1 MCSSPGSSRAVD
13 MYPLNLNLRDRPV
26 LVAGG
31 GRVAERKVSGLLD
44 AGADRLR
51 VVSPELTPKLAD
63 LAAAGRI
70 EWLARPFAPEDAAG
84 CLLVFAATDSSEA
97 QRQIRD
103 AARKA
108 GALANI
114 ADAPEDC
121 DFQVPAAH
129 RLGDILL
136 TAATAGGSPL
146 LAAAIRDE
154 IARTIGPEY
163 AKLARLMAALRAEL
177 RNHPLSAREKKML
190 FQKTLDSDIVRW
202 LRDGEK
208 GRVLAHLDAL
218 FGRLFPVGPL
228 LAGLPDSPGTDTDET
243 P

>member
-1 MCSSPGSSRAVD
+1 
-13 MYPLNLNLRDRPV
+13 MYPLNLSLRGRPV

-31 GRVAERKVSGLLD
+31 GRVAERKILGLLE

-51 VVSPELTPKLAD
+51 VVSPELTPKLAE
-63 LAAAGRI
+63 LAASGRI

-84 CLLVFAATDSSEA
+84 CLLVFAATDSPDT
-97 QRQIRD
+97 QRLIRD
-103 AARKA
+103 AAKRA

-121 DFQVPAAH
+121 DFQVPATL
-129 RLGDILL
+129 RRGEILM
-136 TAATAGGSPL
+136 TAATSGGSPL
-146 LAAAIRDE
+146 LAATIRDR
-154 IARTIGPEY
+154 IASAVGPEY
-163 AKLARLMAALRAEL
+163 ARLARLMAALRAEL
-177 RNHPLSAREKKML
+177 RHHPLSPAEKKML